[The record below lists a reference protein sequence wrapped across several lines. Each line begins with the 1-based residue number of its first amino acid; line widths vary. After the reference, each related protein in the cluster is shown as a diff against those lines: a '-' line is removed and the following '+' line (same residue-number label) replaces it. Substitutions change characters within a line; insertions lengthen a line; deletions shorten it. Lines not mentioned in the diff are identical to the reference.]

1 MLDFEITI
9 KEELLAVLFVQG
21 IANGEIANICY
32 IESRNNYVQLS
43 DGQQDFMSIADCMG
57 FVLQL
62 MDGLVI

>member
-43 DGQQDFMSIADCMG
+43 DGQQDFMSITECMR
-57 FVLQL
+57 FVL
-62 MDGLVI
+62 